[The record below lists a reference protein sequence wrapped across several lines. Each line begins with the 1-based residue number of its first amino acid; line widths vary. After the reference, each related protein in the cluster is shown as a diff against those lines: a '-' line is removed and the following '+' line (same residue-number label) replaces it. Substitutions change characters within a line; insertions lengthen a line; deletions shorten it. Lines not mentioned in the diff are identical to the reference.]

1 MKINKNKR
9 GVSASKD
16 VKASQVLD
24 SLGTLQQ
31 PPAVSNLD
39 QAKVSVKCAIDY
51 LGSEIIEN
59 SSANVEKISEC
70 IANLAVIFAD
80 MDNI

>member
-9 GVSASKD
+9 GVAASKA
-16 VKASQVLD
+16 VKAGQVLD
-24 SLGTLQQ
+24 ALGTLQQ
-31 PPAVSNLD
+31 PPVVSNLD
-39 QAKVSVKCAIDY
+39 QAKVSVKSAIDY

-59 SSANVEKISEC
+59 SGANVEKISEC